1 MLGNILITG
10 ASGWLGKSSIS
21 YLLHRGCSL
30 SQLLLV
36 ASEDKFFNVG
46 NFHKVKAENYSKFET
61 IRKIDGVIHLA
72 FLTREKS
79 DVMGLTRYSS
89 INQEITQ
96 KAVKIIRQTEPN
108 WVVTVSSGAI
118 FNPITKHLETNIAT
132 NPYGFLKLREEEEL
146 TFATKTVGANLV
158 IGRLWGASGSLMPIN
173 RSYALSDFI
182 VQAVTDK
189 KIEIKAAHEVYRRY
203 VDAEIFMAVLLERA
217 ISGKSES
224 IDSGGSIVEIGDL
237 AKIVADQL
245 NIENINRPR
254 LLNAEIDDYYPRG
267 DQFATIAAELNL
279 PISEIREQVA
289 NTIEGH
295 LSLL

>member
-1 MLGNILITG
+1 VTGNILITG

-30 SQLLLV
+30 SQLSLV
-36 ASEDKFFNVG
+36 ASEDKYFNVG
-46 NFHKVKAENYSKFET
+46 NLHKAEAKNFSKFEAT
-61 IRKIDGVIHLA
+61 GKIEGLIHLA

-79 DVMGLTRYSS
+79 AVMDLATYSS

-96 KAVKIIRQTEPN
+96 RVVNTIRHTKPD

-118 FNPITKHLETNIAT
+118 FDPLTKQLETNIGT
-132 NPYGFLKLREEEEL
+132 NPYGFLKLQEEEEL
-146 TFATKTVGANLV
+146 ISVTKSVGANLV

-189 KIEIKAAHEVYRRY
+189 KIEINSPHEVYRRY

-217 ISGKSES
+217 ISGKDES
-224 IDSGGSIVEIGDL
+224 IDSGGPTVEIGDL
-237 AKIVADQL
+237 AKIVADEL
-245 NIENINRPR
+245 NIKNIIRPR

-289 NTIEGH
+289 NTIKGH

>member
-1 MLGNILITG
+1 
-10 ASGWLGKSSIS
+10 
-21 YLLHRGCSL
+21 
-30 SQLLLV
+30 
-36 ASEDKFFNVG
+36 
-46 NFHKVKAENYSKFET
+46 
-61 IRKIDGVIHLA
+61 
-72 FLTREKS
+72 
-79 DVMGLTRYSS
+79 
-89 INQEITQ
+89 
-96 KAVKIIRQTEPN
+96 
-108 WVVTVSSGAI
+108 
-118 FNPITKHLETNIAT
+118 
-132 NPYGFLKLREEEEL
+132 
-146 TFATKTVGANLV
+146 
-158 IGRLWGASGSLMPIN
+158 
-173 RSYALSDFI
+173 
-182 VQAVTDK
+182 
-189 KIEIKAAHEVYRRY
+189 
-203 VDAEIFMAVLLERA
+203 MAVLLERA